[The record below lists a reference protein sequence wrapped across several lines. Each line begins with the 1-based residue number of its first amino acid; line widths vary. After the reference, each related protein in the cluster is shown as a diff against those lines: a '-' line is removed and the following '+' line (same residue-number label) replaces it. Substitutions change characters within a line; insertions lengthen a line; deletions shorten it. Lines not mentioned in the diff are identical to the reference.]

1 MKSSCLG
8 WAFAGAISIAAL
20 GYSGA
25 SLIWNGTWKPNASK
39 SSISGPSFVITI
51 SPAGERHYDDG
62 VYSYNFRCDGKEY
75 STRPSRTVSC
85 LQTSAFAIDT
95 TSKENGV
102 KVATAHWELSP
113 DGKMLTIK
121 EASIQADGSIKPRE
135 LVYSRTPGSIG
146 FAGGWN
152 NTKPL
157 ELRDNL
163 VLALNERS
171 FHIAFTESGQYI
183 DLPLDGSDAPM
194 HGPGVR
200 PGLTW
205 GIRPNGPREFS
216 YNRKAGGQ
224 IISQGS
230 LRLSADGRTLVEEHW
245 SPRAPNQKSTIVYEK
260 Q

>member
-1 MKSSCLG
+1 MKNRCLG

-25 SLIWNGTWKPNASK
+25 APVWNGTWKPNASK
-39 SSISGPSFVITI
+39 SSISGPIFVITI
-51 SPAGERHYDDG
+51 SPAGEYHYDDG
-62 VYSYNFRCDGKEY
+62 VYSYDFRCDGKEY
-75 STRPSRTVSC
+75 STRPSRTISC

-95 TSKENGV
+95 TSKENGA
-102 KVATAHWELSP
+102 KVATAHWELSA

-121 EASIQADGSIKPRE
+121 EASIQADGKPRE

-152 NTKPL
+152 DTKPL

-183 DLPLDGSDAPM
+183 DPPLDGSDAPM
-194 HGPGVR
+194 HGPRVR
-200 PGLTW
+200 PGLTMA
-205 GIRPNGPREFS
+205 IRPNGPQEFS
-216 YNRKAGGQ
+216 YARKAGGR
-224 IISQGS
+224 S
-230 LRLSADGRTLVEEHW
+230 LAKVL
-245 SPRAPNQKSTIVYEK
+245 
-260 Q
+260 